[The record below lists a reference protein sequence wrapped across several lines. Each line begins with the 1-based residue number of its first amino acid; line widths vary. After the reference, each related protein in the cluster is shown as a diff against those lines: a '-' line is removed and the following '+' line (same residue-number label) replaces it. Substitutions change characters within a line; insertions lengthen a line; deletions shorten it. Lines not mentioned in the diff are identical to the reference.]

1 MRDQVPYP
9 PEDIKKEEK
18 KKITMGETTKLIAAI
33 NTLLL
38 LLSYYLFNIPVLR
51 QAEEHQVQ
59 RAELYE

>member
-1 MRDQVPYP
+1 
-9 PEDIKKEEK
+9 
-18 KKITMGETTKLIAAI
+18 MGETTKLIAAI